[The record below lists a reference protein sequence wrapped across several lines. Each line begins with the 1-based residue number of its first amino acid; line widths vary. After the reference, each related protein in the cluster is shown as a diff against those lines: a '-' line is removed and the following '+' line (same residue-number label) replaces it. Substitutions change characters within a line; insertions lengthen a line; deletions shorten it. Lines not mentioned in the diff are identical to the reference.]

1 MRNPREILIRS
12 SETAKLDDFRS
23 EPCMEQSK
31 PRQEMHPITNAE
43 LSIEF
48 VCEAKQQP
56 LV

>member
-23 EPCMEQSK
+23 EACMEQIK
-31 PRQEMHPITNAE
+31 PRQEMHPISNAE